1 MAEHD
6 ILLRAI
12 RKYGERSQQDKFI
25 EEASEL
31 IKAIL
36 KLRYC
41 NKDYEKQIVQDAV
54 DEEMADVQIMMEQ
67 LTMIYD
73 NAERVELQKKKKIER
88 LERRMNAEVSDII
101 PRE

>member
-1 MAEHD
+1 MKEILERAIEFYGAEHQE
-6 ILLRAI
+6 LKAV
-12 RKYGERSQQDKFI
+12 
-25 EEASEL
+25 EELAEL

-36 KLRYC
+36 KLQDC
-41 NKDYEKQIVQDAV
+41 SKDYEVKIVQDAV